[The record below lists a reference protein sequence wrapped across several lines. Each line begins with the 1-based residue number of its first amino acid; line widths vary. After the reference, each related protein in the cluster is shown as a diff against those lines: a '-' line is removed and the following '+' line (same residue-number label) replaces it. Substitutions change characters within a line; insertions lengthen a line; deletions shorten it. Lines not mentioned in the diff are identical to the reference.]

1 MGMRARLRTAAL
13 LAAWLP
19 LAACG
24 IQETD
29 VIAAGG
35 AATIDVLPARQ
46 VRMLLFFSHGSG
58 LIPVP
63 RTVGETEVPG
73 DELGQDSNDE
83 AARPPTEKT
92 IAALLAGPNEAE
104 KKAGMVNDASLPA
117 PGTPATPQVTQ
128 DGVDVTLEAPLDGL
142 TKPAEWQLVC
152 TVAFAESPDGTVTV
166 TLRGTD
172 GTRTPARCDPQ
183 SALVPTES
191 GTSPG

>member
-1 MGMRARLRTAAL
+1 MRARLRTVAL

-46 VRMLLFFSHGSG
+46 IRMLLFFSHGSG

-73 DELGQDSNDE
+73 DELGQDSNGNGE
-83 AARPPTEKT
+83 AARPSTEKT

-128 DGVDVTLEAPLDGL
+128 DGVDVILKAPLEGL
-142 TKPAEWQLVC
+142 TRPAERQLVC
-152 TVAFAESPDGTVTV
+152 TVAFAESLDGTVTV

-172 GTRTPARCDPQ
+172 GTRTPARCDPR
-183 SALVPTES
+183 SVLDKAVERP
-191 GTSPG
+191 

>member
-1 MGMRARLRTAAL
+1 MRALLRTAAL

-46 VRMLLFFSHGSG
+46 VRMLLFFSHDSV
-58 LIPVP
+58 LMPVP
-63 RTVGETEVPG
+63 RTVGESEFTG
-73 DELGQDSNDE
+73 DEMGQDSSGE

-92 IAALLAGPNEAE
+92 MTALLVSPNEAE
-104 KKAGMVNDASLPA
+104 KLAGMVNEASLPA
-117 PGTPATPQVTQ
+117 PGTQATTEVTD

-142 TKPAEWQLVC
+142 TRPAELQLVC
-152 TVAFAESPDGTVTV
+152 TVAFAESTDGTVTV

-172 GTRTPARCDPQ
+172 GTRTPMRCDPQ
-183 SALVPTES
+183 SALAPTAS
-191 GTSPG
+191 GATSR